1 MGHCHAASCTSCRV
15 ETHSVISWIF
25 TTWCSGVPLVRSC
38 RRQPTFAGHH
48 QPLCGEEWSWLPCE
62 ADHHD
67 LDDHDVSHIFSVSWS
82 EVLERLQSEL
92 EGDCPIN
99 FQSPI
104 ADDVIHPKDILPN
117 VFEGKFVSE
126 VYRLLSI
133 LHWIT
138 FFNCSLIF
146 IAR

>member
-1 MGHCHAASCTSCRV
+1 MADKIMACVKNANYNCVHACMKYFLFYS
-15 ETHSVISWIF
+15 
-25 TTWCSGVPLVRSC
+25 
-38 RRQPTFAGHH
+38 
-48 QPLCGEEWSWLPCE
+48 
-62 ADHHD
+62 
-67 LDDHDVSHIFSVSWS
+67 S

-126 VYRLLSI
+126 V
-133 LHWIT
+133 
-138 FFNCSLIF
+138 
-146 IAR
+146 